1 MSQEFLDAFRAGY
14 EAAQKAFNQGDY
26 DSAYARLAPDVE
38 YHPLRRLLESGVKR
52 GKEEMRAF
60 FESAR
65 EGNDWKPQAQEYI
78 DAGDA
83 AAIVR
88 LRGTT
93 VGRTTRIAN
102 TLEFY
107 ELVEF
112 GSDGLIRRIRDYE
125 KREDA
130 LEAAG
135 LSK

>member
-1 MSQEFLDAFRAGY
+1 
-14 EAAQKAFNQGDY
+14 
-26 DSAYARLAPDVE
+26 
-38 YHPLRRLLESGVKR
+38 VKR
-52 GKEEMRAF
+52 GRDEMRAF
-60 FESAR
+60 FESVR
-65 EGNDWKPQAQEYI
+65 EANDWKPQAQEYI

-83 AAIVR
+83 AAIVC

-125 KREDA
+125 ARDDA
-130 LEAAG
+130 LKAAG
-135 LSK
+135 LRE